1 MGFAESVK
9 DEKSLCYTL
18 CYTYTRY
25 NLNAQTLEF
34 LLDHYAIHYAILIQ
48 GMTWTR
54 KRSSSFF
61 KGNASAV
68 RCSQWNACLPVQEWR
83 VVREEGKTAGQEGIL
98 ASILAWNPMM
108 LHPDKVQ
115 KQESLRP

>member
-1 MGFAESVK
+1 MSFAESVK
-9 DEKSLCYTL
+9 DEKSLCYT
-18 CYTYTRY
+18 
-25 NLNAQTLEF
+25 F
-34 LLDHYAIHYAILIQ
+34 GI
-48 GMTWTR
+48 TWTR
-54 KRSSSFF
+54 KHSSSFF
-61 KGNASAV
+61 KGKASAV

-83 VVREEGKTAGQEGIL
+83 AVREEGKTAGQEGIL